1 VHVVIVGAGEVG
13 WYLAERLDAEH
24 DVVVIEQDADT
35 ANAIGEDLDIQV
47 VVGQRLSP
55 SVLERAGIGRAA
67 LLAGVTQN
75 DEVNLISSL
84 LAKERG
90 GAEDRPCA
98 IQTEEL
104 RGPAGAGLLA
114 TMGADVVIDP
124 DADTA
129 EEILELVHL
138 SGADEVYPMVDGDLV
153 VLGGVIRAGSAVAG
167 QRLSE
172 VGAQFEPRWRFLFGA
187 VTRRGETSI
196 PRGDEVLELGDHVRI
211 LTTSDAR
218 REVLG
223 LIGAVSRRVRR
234 LMVLGGGMVGSRVA
248 AAMAAEGA
256 EVLIVERDLAR
267 AQQLAAELPRVRVIH
282 GDITDVELL
291 AQESVATMDVVV
303 ATSGEDTANVLACA
317 FAAAE
322 GSGFTV
328 AVIHRLALL
337 PLASQFGIDATL
349 SPGPPRPTPCSG
361 AARRAG
367 SVATFLESDVEV
379 NEFTVRRGEPGRW
392 CGGRR
397 PARVHGPCCSVP
409 PSVRTA
415 PWRSCGAPPDSPRG
429 PGRRLRSSHRPAP
442 GPPALQGMT
451 AAVRRRWQAPAG
463 ADRRS
468 RSTSARSRRRS
479 PGSPCW
485 SPQGST
491 GSTVVPMRA
500 PSSSAACPP
509 P

>member
-1 VHVVIVGAGEVG
+1 MHVVIVGAGEVG

-47 VVGQRLSP
+47 VVGNACHP

-75 DEVNLISSL
+75 DEVNLIASF

-90 GAEDRPCA
+90 VPKTVVR

-104 RGPAGAGLLA
+104 RGPAGAGLLV
-114 TMGADVVIDP
+114 TVGADVVIDP

-129 EEILELVHL
+129 EEILALVHL
-138 SGADEVYPMVDGDLV
+138 SGADEVYPMVEGGLL

-167 QRLSE
+167 RRLSE
-172 VGAQFEPRWRFLFGA
+172 VGAQFEPQWQFLFGA
-187 VTRRGETSI
+187 VTRRGETVI
-196 PRGDEVLELGDHVRI
+196 PRGDEVLEVGDHVRI
-211 LTTSDAR
+211 LTTRDAR
-218 REVLG
+218 REALE

-248 AAMAAEGA
+248 ASMTAEGA
-256 EVLIVERDLAR
+256 EVLIVERDPAR

-282 GDITDVELL
+282 GDITDIELL

-349 SPGPPRPTPCSG
+349 SPRTASANAVLRELRGGS
-361 AARRAG
+361 G

-379 NEFTVRRGEPGRW
+379 NEFAVAAGS
-392 CGGRR
+392 
-397 PARVHGPCCSVP
+397 PADGAVVADLHVSRSVLLGAAVHPDGSVEI
-409 PSVRTA
+409 V
-415 PWRSCGAPPDSPRG
+415 RG
-429 PGRRLRSSHRPAP
+429 PTRL
-442 GPPALQGMT
+442 
-451 AAVRRRWQAPAG
+451 AAG
-463 ADRRS
+463 DRVVVF
-468 RSTSARSRRRS
+468 ARATDLHKAR
-479 PGSPCW
+479 
-485 SPQGST
+485 QHFI
-491 GSTVVPMRA
+491 A
-500 PSSSAACPP
+500 
-509 P
+509 